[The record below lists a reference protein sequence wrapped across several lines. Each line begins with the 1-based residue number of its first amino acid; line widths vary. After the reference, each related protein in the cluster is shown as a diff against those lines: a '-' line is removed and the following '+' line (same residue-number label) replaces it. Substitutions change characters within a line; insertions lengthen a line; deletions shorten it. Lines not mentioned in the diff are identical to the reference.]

1 VEAAVVAAVAEDA
14 VVVAAEDAEAEEEGV
29 ADKQTID

>member
-1 VEAAVVAAVAEDA
+1 VEEAAVDIAAVAVAADIAVVAA
-14 VVVAAEDAEAEEEGV
+14 V